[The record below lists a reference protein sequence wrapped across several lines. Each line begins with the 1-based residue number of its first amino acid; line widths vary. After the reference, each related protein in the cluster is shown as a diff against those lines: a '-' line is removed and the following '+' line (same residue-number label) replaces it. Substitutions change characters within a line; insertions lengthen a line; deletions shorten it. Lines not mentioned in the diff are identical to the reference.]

1 MASATAT
8 SQQTIEALLELSDRD
23 AVPLE
28 RTFVQQ
34 RDEHRGAVPGPLS
47 AFVRYRRFATLQQ
60 YLLLHAIASGGAF
73 DVARD
78 SRIWA
83 RAMDMDPRRPSA
95 RAAISKNWAWLEEQ
109 RLIRRARRGRLVS
122 VTLLRDD
129 GSGRPYEGHPW
140 QRRAPY
146 LKLPYAYWRSEWHR
160 RLDLASTAVLL
171 IALSLDNGF
180 LLPGDH
186 VQSWYGISSATLTK
200 GLRGLRTQGLI
211 TVKRDRRISPLAP
224 EGYTWE
230 HRYTLA
236 PPFHS
241 ATRSSQAQAGRR

>member
-1 MASATAT
+1 VASPTAT

-23 AVPLE
+23 ALPLE
-28 RTFVQQ
+28 RTFVQ
-34 RDEHRGAVPGPLS
+34 RRGEHGEVAPGPLS
-47 AFVRYRRFATLQQ
+47 AFVRTRRFATLQQ
-60 YLLLHAIASGGAF
+60 YLLLHAVASGGGF

-83 RAMDMDPRRPSA
+83 RAMDMDPRRASA
-95 RAAISKNWAWLEEQ
+95 RAAISKSWAWLEEQ
-109 RLIRRARRGRLVS
+109 KLIQRVRCGRLVS

-129 GSGRPYEGHPW
+129 GSGRPYDGHPW

-146 LKLPYAYWRSEWHR
+146 LKLPYAYWRAEWHR

-186 VQSWYGISSATLTK
+186 VRSWYGISGATLTK
-200 GLRGLRTQGLI
+200 GLRGLRSHGLI
-211 TVKRDRRISPLAP
+211 AVKRDRRISPLAP
-224 EGYTWE
+224 EGYRWE
-230 HRYTLA
+230 YRYTLA

-241 ATRSSQAQAGRR
+241 PNRPRRSRGGKR

>member
-8 SQQTIEALLELSDRD
+8 SQQTVEALLELSDRD
-23 AVPLE
+23 ALPLE

-34 RDEHRGAVPGPLS
+34 RGEHGEVVPGPLS
-47 AFVRYRRFATLQQ
+47 AFVCTRRFTTLQQ
-60 YLLLHAIASGGAF
+60 YLLLHSVASGGAF

-78 SRIWA
+78 SRVWA
-83 RAMDMDPRRPSA
+83 RAMDMDPKRASA
-95 RAAISKNWAWLEEQ
+95 RAAVSKNWAWLEGQ
-109 RLIRRARRGRLVS
+109 NLIRRERHGRLVS

-129 GSGRPYEGHPW
+129 GSSRPYDGHPW

-146 LKLPYAYWRSEWHR
+146 FKLPYAYWRSEWHR

-171 IALSLDNGF
+171 IGLSLGKGF
-180 LLPGDH
+180 LLPGDQ
-186 VQSWYGISSATLTK
+186 VQSWYGISAATLTK
-200 GLRGLRTQGLI
+200 GLRGLRTHGLL

-224 EGYTWE
+224 AGYTWE

-236 PPFHS
+236 PPFHAPS
-241 ATRSSQAQAGRR
+241 RADRSQGSRR